1 MRLLPGIS
9 LSMQQ
14 HAKLP
19 CRGNSR
25 FSLFLPNDLRIGPGS
40 DATVSIIDGKG
51 GGTRVLRC
59 FSRGRECRE
68 TTVAM
73 LIGTRLVRDKVRL
86 GWWQGQHFPTIS
98 ARLRNLS
105 VSGALVQLEEGAV
118 GPAGVK
124 AWICLADQSATHW
137 VQVEVV
143 GVCPELPETP
153 CVVRLKFLD
162 PFPYES
168 FKTAV
173 WEDGPARGRPAW
185 PGADDPPPCKDEDS
199 ARATNPVALT
209 RGERIRFF
217 LQLDA
222 ETVASSG
229 RGPEIVDL
237 ASPHPPTLLQVHR
250 SQMVSTDK
258 VASFPR
264 VVVLLVGL
272 SVSMLLGILVTGH
285 LVNLRRLGIAPG
297 LAE

>member
-1 MRLLPGIS
+1 MPR
-9 LSMQQ
+9 
-14 HAKLP
+14 
-19 CRGNSR
+19 
-25 FSLFLPNDLRIGPGS
+25 NDRRNAHRYAL
-40 DATVSIIDGKG
+40 A
-51 GGTRVLRC
+51 
-59 FSRGRECRE
+59 
-68 TTVAM
+68 
-73 LIGTRLVRDKVRL
+73 RDKIRL
-86 GWWQGQHFPTIS
+86 GWWQGQHFPTIF

-137 VQVEVV
+137 VQAEVV

-162 PFPYES
+162 AFPYES

-173 WEDGPARGRPAW
+173 WDDGLARGKPAW
-185 PGADDPPPCKDEDS
+185 PGADDTPPLYQDESS
-199 ARATNPVALT
+199 AKAPNPVAMT
-209 RGERIRFF
+209 QSERILF

-222 ETVASSG
+222 ENVASSG
-229 RGPEIVDL
+229 RGPEIMAL
-237 ASPHPPTLLQVHR
+237 ASPHPPTLLEAYR
-250 SQMVSTDK
+250 SQMVSADK
-258 VASFPR
+258 VASFPW

-285 LVNLRRLGIAPG
+285 LVNLQRLGIILG